1 MDAGR
6 GNTETA
12 RISKTFNRRANK
24 QDFIIFRNR
33 GYFRNQRTKMHQINN
48 SGYLNERK
56 IAEGVTLA
64 RTCEYVKET
73 RGGAVVRE

>member
-56 IAEGVTLA
+56 IAKGVTLLCMQRQTQGCLLTA
-64 RTCEYVKET
+64 DEF
-73 RGGAVVRE
+73 